1 VRLERN
7 ITTEINEN
15 TICERLATYF
25 AFAGYRQSI
34 SQPHLLS
41 YQRGKFL
48 SLSAK
53 GSPVN
58 AIIQLGERPD
68 QKTEVLVTLEID
80 TTGQFV
86 VKRERRYWR
95 EQLDAIEQAILLG
108 KVN

>member
-1 VRLERN
+1 VKLERN
-7 ITTEINEN
+7 ITTEIDEN
-15 TICERLATYF
+15 IIRERLATYF
-25 AFAGYRQSI
+25 AFAGYKQSI

-48 SLSAK
+48 SLTAK

-58 AIIQLGERPD
+58 AIIKLGESPD

-86 VKRERRYWR
+86 VERERRYWR
-95 EQLDAIEQAILLG
+95 EQLDAIEQAVLTS